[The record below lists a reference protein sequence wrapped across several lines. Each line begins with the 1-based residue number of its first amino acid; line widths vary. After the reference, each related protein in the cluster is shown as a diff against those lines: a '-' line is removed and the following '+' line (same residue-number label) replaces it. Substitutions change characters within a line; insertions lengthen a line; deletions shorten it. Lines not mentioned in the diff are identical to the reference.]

1 MNILETTELK
11 KYYGKEP
18 NITKALDGVNL
29 SVEKGEF
36 VAIVGTSGSGKSTL
50 LNMIGGL
57 DVPTSGKVFVDGTE
71 LEELNGLDIDNGAI
85 SVTVISQSGI
95 SKWEFEL
102 DFNDYGKITGQ
113 YWLSTENYDSEIP
126 EKLGDSIQE
135 AINNVYN
142 NEEN

>member
-1 MNILETTELK
+1 MPK
-11 KYYGKEP
+11 
-18 NITKALDGVNL
+18 
-29 SVEKGEF
+29 
-36 VAIVGTSGSGKSTL
+36 
-50 LNMIGGL
+50 
-57 DVPTSGKVFVDGTE
+57 E

-85 SVTVISQSGI
+85 SVTVISQSRI

-102 DFNDYGKITGQ
+102 DYGKITGQ

>member
-1 MNILETTELK
+1 
-11 KYYGKEP
+11 
-18 NITKALDGVNL
+18 
-29 SVEKGEF
+29 
-36 VAIVGTSGSGKSTL
+36 
-50 LNMIGGL
+50 
-57 DVPTSGKVFVDGTE
+57 VPKE

-126 EKLGDSIQE
+126 ERLGDSIQE